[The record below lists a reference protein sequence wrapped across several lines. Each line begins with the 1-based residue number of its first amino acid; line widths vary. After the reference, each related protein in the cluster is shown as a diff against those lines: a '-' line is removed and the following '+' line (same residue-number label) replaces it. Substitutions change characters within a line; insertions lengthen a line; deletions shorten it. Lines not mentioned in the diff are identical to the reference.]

1 MLDYSI
7 VFIQKALWAELVG
20 VIPVDPVIMDVV
32 KVGHNDGVLWNQI
45 VAEYCKAR
53 RSTTVQFTRAA
64 RSIISLQFNVS

>member
-1 MLDYSI
+1 
-7 VFIQKALWAELVG
+7 
-20 VIPVDPVIMDVV
+20 MDVV